1 MNMKEYSISELEQLI
16 LLAKPSIARD
26 AIKDRKY
33 RLNKEFCFSD
43 KSISHILTFND
54 ALFAQMHELYQ
65 HVLEIK
71 TDLDLLIQQSRQVYE
86 NYSVLAELYLQA
98 SDEFHENYPILG
110 KVIDESKIHWYIS
123 AHCNISFDNR
133 EVCCMENLN
142 WNIEQLS
149 FFKEYNHYICYA
161 THSLF
166 VDDDS
171 LALIDI
177 QYLTYEMIK
186 SNIEIHL

>member
-1 MNMKEYSISELEQLI
+1 MKENSISELEQLI
-16 LLAKPSIARD
+16 LSAKPPIVRKAV
-26 AIKDRKY
+26 KDRKY
-33 RLNKEFCFSD
+33 MLNNEFWFTD
-43 KSISHILTFND
+43 ESIRHILTFND

-71 TDLDLLIQQSRQVYE
+71 TDLDLLILQGRHVYE
-86 NYSVLAELYLQA
+86 NYSILAELYLQA

-110 KVIDESKIHWYIS
+110 KVIEESKMNWCIS
-123 AHCNISFDNR
+123 ANCKGSLDSR
-133 EVCCMENLN
+133 EVCCMEDLN

-166 VDDDS
+166 VDDES
-171 LALIDI
+171 IALVDI
-177 QYLTYEMIK
+177 QYLTPEMIQ